1 MQMVKE
7 KEMPTFQRVIAPLA
21 GILASGFMVLAA
33 IISLGK
39 AIIFYMILFAVVQA
53 FGMALKTYGHNE

>member
-1 MQMVKE
+1 
-7 KEMPTFQRVIAPLA
+7 VIAPLA